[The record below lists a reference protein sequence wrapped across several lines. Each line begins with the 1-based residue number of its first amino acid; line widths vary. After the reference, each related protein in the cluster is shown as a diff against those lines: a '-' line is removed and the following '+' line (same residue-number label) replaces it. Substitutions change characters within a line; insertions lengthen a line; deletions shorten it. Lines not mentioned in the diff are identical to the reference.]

1 MIFLVTVSILGACG
15 EKNENSSI
23 TGKYEKSKKNNL
35 CYEYIDFQEDN
46 KFEVKNSEWVNG
58 SISQGTFEKTGE
70 NQYTFNFDDGR
81 IEKFT
86 FTFSGDKKEL
96 ETNKEDAD
104 LVCNFKVNNY

>member
-46 KFEVKNSEWVNG
+46 KFEIKNSEWVNG
-58 SISQGTFEKTGE
+58 SIWQGTFEKTEE

-86 FTFSGDKKEL
+86 LTFSKDKKEL
-96 ETNKEDAD
+96 EATQNDNVICSFEKET
-104 LVCNFKVNNY
+104 Y